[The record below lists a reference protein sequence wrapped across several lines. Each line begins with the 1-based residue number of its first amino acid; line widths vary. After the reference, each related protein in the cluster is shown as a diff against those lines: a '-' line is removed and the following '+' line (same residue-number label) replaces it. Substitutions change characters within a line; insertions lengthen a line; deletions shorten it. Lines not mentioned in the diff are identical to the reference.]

1 MNFKILPHIVH
12 LFVEYQLSN
21 EVGIATAFSQLD
33 KVELSPENFK
43 FYTSISV
50 ISSSKIE
57 GETLD
62 VDSYLRHKMFDAEYL
77 PNLLEKP
84 NDLYIAYEFAQ
95 NNKLTLSNF
104 LETHKL
110 LSEHLLPA
118 KERGKIRKSE
128 MIILEHNANRIEYK
142 AASASI
148 VESEFNSFWQDVET
162 LLQSDLST
170 NETFYYAALIHLVFE
185 LIHPFSD
192 GNGRA
197 GRLLEKWFLATK
209 LGERAWCIA
218 SEKYYYENVN
228 AYYKSYRY
236 LGNYYN
242 EMDYTKA
249 LPFLLMLPKSLLSIN
264 EK

>member
-1 MNFKILPHIVH
+1 MDFKIVPHIIN

-21 EVGIATAFSQLD
+21 KVDIEAAFSQLN

-84 NDLYIAYEFAQ
+84 NDLYTAYEYAQ
-95 NNKLTLSNF
+95 KNILTFSNF
-104 LETHKL
+104 LQTHKL
-110 LSEHLLPA
+110 LSEHLLPL
-118 KERGKIRKSE
+118 KERGAIRKSD
-128 MIILEHNANRIEYK
+128 MIILEHNANKIEYQ

-148 VESEFNSFWQDVET
+148 VESEFKNFWQDVET
-162 LLQSDLST
+162 LLNIDLSID
-170 NETFYYAALIHLVFE
+170 EVFYYASLLHLVFE

-192 GNGRA
+192 GNGRV
-197 GRLLEKWFLATK
+197 GRLLEKWFLASK
-209 LGERAWCIA
+209 IGECAWYIA
-218 SEKYYYENVN
+218 SEKYYYANVN
-228 AYYKSYRY
+228 DYYKSYRY

-242 EMDYTKA
+242 EMDYSKS
-249 LPFLLMLPKSLLSIN
+249 LPFLLMLPNSLL
-264 EK
+264 